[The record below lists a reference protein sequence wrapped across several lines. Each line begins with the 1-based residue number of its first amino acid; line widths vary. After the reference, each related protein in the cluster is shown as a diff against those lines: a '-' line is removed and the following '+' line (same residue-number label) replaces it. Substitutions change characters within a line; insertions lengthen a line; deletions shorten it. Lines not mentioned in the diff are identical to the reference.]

1 MLQILNKITDNNLLY
16 FLTGQNNRDRFLFAE
31 DKTSGGI
38 NIFMTGQIK
47 CLDEKYNG
55 TSDSHKHTLESWT
68 GPVFSLFFFFS
79 FFFFILF
86 SFFLFY
92 KYKTCTL
99 MLTDSQGQK
108 KETHK

>member
-1 MLQILNKITDNNLLY
+1 MLQIFNKITDNNILC
-16 FLTGQNNRDRFLFAE
+16 FLTVQSNRFLFAD
-31 DKTSGGI
+31 DKIGGGI
-38 NIFMTGQIK
+38 NIFTTGQTK
-47 CLDEKYNG
+47 CLDKKYKG
-55 TSDSHKHTLESWT
+55 TSDSHTHTFESWT

-99 MLTDSQGQK
+99 TLTDLQGQ
-108 KETHK
+108 